1 MREARFCASGMQAIA
16 SARRARVER
25 AWSPLMSTVHSDTA
39 RAGASSSN
47 DSRPHFRG
55 GSWVLEETRPSEVF
69 TPEKLSDEHRLMAQ
83 TTKEF
88 VDSEVLPVLDRLEQ
102 KDWQL
107 ARSLLKRSG
116 EIGLLGVAVPEEYG
130 GLDLDKASALAV
142 GEQIGT
148 SSSFAT
154 TFGGQANLTILPLV
168 MFGTPAQKAK
178 YLPRLVSGEIVGAYA
193 LSESGSGSDALAAKT
208 RAVKQPDGS
217 WLLNGEKMWISNG
230 GFADL
235 FIVFAKVD
243 GEQFTAFI
251 VERAF
256 GGVSSGNE
264 EHKMGL
270 HGSSTTPI
278 LLQDAPV
285 PAENVLG
292 EIGKGHKVAL
302 NTLNYGRFSLGTM
315 CVGAAGVAIREA
327 ASYAASRRQFGVP
340 IASFGAIKHKLGEM
354 IARTY
359 AIESL
364 VYRTAGLI
372 DATLAASAHDGVT
385 VAQALEEYAV
395 EASIAKVAGTEALDF
410 VLDENIQI
418 HGGNGFVRD
427 YPAERHYRD
436 SRVNRIF
443 EGTNEINR
451 LLIPGMLVRR
461 AVKGEIP
468 LIPAARKLQEEVLS
482 PSAGMTGGSDD
493 QALADEARAVAAFKK
508 VALMVIGTAMQTY
521 GEKLTDQQEVL
532 GYAAN
537 ILIDAYA
544 SDSAV
549 LRAQGA
555 AADPRRGTLHVAA
568 ASLFVHDAGL
578 RVEASAR
585 SALAAMAEGDMLRT
599 LLAALRRVLKV
610 TPVNTVALRRILAD
624 AAVAEGKYILGC

>member
-1 MREARFCASGMQAIA
+1 
-16 SARRARVER
+16 
-25 AWSPLMSTVHSDTA
+25 MSTASPKTGREEV
-39 RAGASSSN
+39 SSSN

-55 GSWVLEETRPSEVF
+55 GSWLLDATEASDVF

-83 TTKEF
+83 TTTEF

-107 ARSLLKRSG
+107 ARSLLKRCG
-116 EIGLLGVAVPEEYG
+116 ELGLLGVAVPEAYG
-130 GLDLDKASALAV
+130 GLDLDKASSLAV
-142 GEQIGT
+142 IERIGP
-148 SSSFAT
+148 SASFAT

-168 MFGTPAQKAK
+168 LFGTPAQKEK

-230 GFADL
+230 GFADV

-256 GGVSSGNE
+256 GGVTSGNE

-278 LLQDAPV
+278 LLQDARV
-285 PAENVLG
+285 PADNVLG

-302 NTLNYGRFSLGTM
+302 NTLNYGRFSLGAM
-315 CVGAAGVAIREA
+315 CIGGARVAIADA
-327 ASYAASRRQFGVP
+327 ASYAAWRRQFGQP
-340 IASFGAIKHKLGEM
+340 IGSFGAIKHKLGEM

-359 AIESL
+359 AVESL
-364 VYRTAGLI
+364 IYRTAGLI
-372 DATLAASAHDGVT
+372 DATLASSSHDGGAI
-385 VAQALEEYAV
+385 AQAFEEYAV
-395 EASIAKVAGTEALDF
+395 EASIAKVAGSEALDF
-410 VLDENIQI
+410 VLDENVQV
-418 HGGNGFVRD
+418 HGGNGFVKD
-427 YPAERHYRD
+427 YSAERYFRD
-436 SRVNRIF
+436 ARVNRIF

-451 LLIPGMLVRR
+451 LLIPGMLARR

-468 LIPAARKLQEEVLS
+468 LIAAARRLQDEVLS
-482 PSAGMTGGSDD
+482 PSIGSATGSDEGV
-493 QALADEARAVAAFKK
+493 LGDEARTVAAFKK

-532 GYAAN
+532 GYASD
-537 ILIDAYA
+537 ILIDTYA
-544 SDSAV
+544 GESAV
-549 LRAQGA
+549 LRAQSA
-555 AADPRRGTLHVAA
+555 TTDDPRRTDLHVAA
-568 ASLFVHDAGL
+568 ARVFVHDAGL
-578 RVEASAR
+578 RIEAAAR
-585 SALAAMAEGDMLRT
+585 SALSAMAEGDTLRT
-599 LLAALRRVLKV
+599 LLAALRRLLKV
-610 TPVNTVALRRILAD
+610 TPVNTVALRRTLAD
-624 AAVAEGKYILGC
+624 AAVGEGKYVLG